1 MKIQKKYFIFIFT
14 SAFLT
19 SFWHSITYSYDDSL
33 SSTLITLLIFYGISW
48 TMWEIGKILVKHFV
62 NGMAIIS
69 NQKKRDENSI
79 KDFVSL
85 LFAGVTILIIIN
97 LVAKI
102 L

>member
-1 MKIQKKYFIFIFT
+1 
-14 SAFLT
+14 
-19 SFWHSITYSYDDSL
+19 
-33 SSTLITLLIFYGISW
+33 
-48 TMWEIGKILVKHFV
+48 MWEIGKILVKHFV